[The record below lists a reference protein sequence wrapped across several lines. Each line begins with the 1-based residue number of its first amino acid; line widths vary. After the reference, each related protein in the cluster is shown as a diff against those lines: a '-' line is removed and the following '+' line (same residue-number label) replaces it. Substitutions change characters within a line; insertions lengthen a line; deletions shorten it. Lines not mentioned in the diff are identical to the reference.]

1 MLIAGNP
8 PGVSCDQCGLSVIA
22 ILFSTYT
29 HEFQMFA
36 LKPGTDKMLMEVHN
50 S

>member
-1 MLIAGNP
+1 M
-8 PGVSCDQCGLSVIA
+8 DE
-22 ILFSTYT
+22 STLLG
-29 HEFQMFA
+29 QMFA